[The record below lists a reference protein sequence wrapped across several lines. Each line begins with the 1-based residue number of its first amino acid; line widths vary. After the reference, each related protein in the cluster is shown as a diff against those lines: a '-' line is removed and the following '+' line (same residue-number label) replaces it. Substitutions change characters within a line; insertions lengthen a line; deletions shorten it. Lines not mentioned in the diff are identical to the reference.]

1 MYLRQ
6 LCFIILFFSITVSAL
21 AQQDTAR
28 TSFLD
33 TLSLGEVIISAKTA
47 VRIHGDTVS
56 YRVDSF
62 ITDPLAN
69 TEDVLK
75 RLPGVEVSRDGKIT
89 IEGKPVNKLFI
100 NGKEYFADDLANVI
114 RNLPAEVIEKIQIAD
129 WRDEDA
135 QFTGMKDNTTEK
147 VVNLQMKKKYSG
159 GVYGRAG
166 AGYGTKDRYQ
176 AGLFA
181 NYMDGGALRL
191 TAIGNAN
198 NNGVS
203 DVSNDEGSANNTSW
217 RNPGVR
223 TEQRGNINFSY
234 EKSKKWQLNGSY
246 RFSNNDNYMERSSFR
261 TTYLPQEENGT
272 GRDSLLLQEQNS
284 TQNSATQQHSVS
296 LRSKYQFG
304 EKLSLRTVVSGR
316 LSNQENERNAR
327 DITYEDST
335 RDINFLRETA
345 VISERQ
351 SNSMSVANS
360 LMKSFAK
367 KGRTLLLS
375 LNLGYNDNNA
385 ETDNDNLNRYFAPPS
400 TNDVRNHSID
410 NNGNFT
416 SNATINYTEPLNEY
430 NNVSLAYSNS
440 YAKSVNDR
448 AVEVANNN
456 GTYLPDTIQS
466 RGYENTNI
474 NNKISLNYWYNREQ
488 LTAGLGFEA
497 EPYSRKSLQTSGV
510 GNDVEQTGVNYFPR
524 LFTRYNIS
532 KSEQLSFNYSGG
544 ITPPSINQLQPIPDY
559 TDSLNIFTGNPQLRP
574 EVSNNINLRYNNNN
588 TKSGSNTWVSLQ
600 ANWVNRKI
608 INKTELT
615 GSRRTTTPVNAD
627 GNYNLGASLN
637 RMEPLIGKKLRTTL
651 SVTSNLANNV
661 SIVNGQLQEISNYTL
676 APGLRM
682 AWFNDKWYEGSL
694 DYSYRLNRVE
704 GATQSNN
711 TLQSHDITHDGTFI
725 MPAGFRLSYYLSY
738 ISNIGLAQNFQQEF
752 FLMNAMLSKTFK
764 KPNGLSL
771 RIQAFDVFNNYPTV
785 QRNIADNYYEDVAVN
800 RIGSYFMFSVVYK
813 FTSFPEKKDE
823 EVED

>member
-1 MYLRQ
+1 MRTPYN
-6 LCFIILFFSITVSAL
+6 IILLLFLSIPAL
-21 AQQDTAR
+21 AQRDTTH

-33 TLSLGEVIISAKTA
+33 TLQLGEVIISAKTA

-75 RLPGVEVSRDGKIT
+75 RLPGVEVSREGKIT

-114 RNLPAEVIEKIQIAD
+114 RNLPAEVIEKIQVAD

-135 QFTGMKDNTTEK
+135 QFTGNKDNTTEK

-166 AGYGTKDRYQ
+166 AGYGTKKRYQ
-176 AGLFA
+176 SGLFA

-191 TAIGNAN
+191 TVIGNAN

-217 RNPGVR
+217 RSPGVR

-234 EKSKKWQLNGSY
+234 ERSKKWQLNGSY

-296 LRSKYQFG
+296 LRSKYEFSK
-304 EKLSLRTVVSGR
+304 KLSLRTVVSGR
-316 LSNQENERNAR
+316 LSNQESERNAR

-335 RDINFLRETA
+335 RDINFLREA
-345 VISERQ
+345 GVISDRQ
-351 SNSMSVANS
+351 STSLSVANS

-385 ETDNDNLNRYFAPPS
+385 ETDNDNINRYFEPAS
-400 TNDVRNHSID
+400 VNDVRNHATDD
-410 NNGNFT
+410 NNNFS
-416 SNATINYTEPLNEY
+416 SNISLNYTEPLNEY
-430 NNVSLAYSNS
+430 NNISLAYSNS
-440 YAKSVNDR
+440 YTKSVNDR

-456 GTYLPDTIQS
+456 GTYLPDTVQS

-474 NNKISLNYWYNREQ
+474 NNKISLNYWYNREK
-488 LTAGLGFEA
+488 LSAGLGFEA

-544 ITPPSINQLQPIPDY
+544 ITPPSIHQLQPIPDY

-574 EVSNNINLRYNNNN
+574 EVNNNINLRYNNNN
-588 TKSGSNTWVSLQ
+588 TISGSNTWVNLQ
-600 ANWVNRKI
+600 ANWVNQKI

-627 GNYNLGASLN
+627 GNYRLGASLN
-637 RMEPLIGKKLRTTL
+637 RMQSLVAKKLRATL
-651 SVTSNLANNV
+651 SIGSNMANNV
-661 SIVNGQLQEISNYTL
+661 SIVNGQLQEIQNYTL
-676 APGLRM
+676 TPGLRLL
-682 AWFNDKWYEGSL
+682 WINGKWYEGSI
-694 DYSYRLNRVE
+694 DYNYNMNRVK
-704 GATQSNN
+704 GAAQANN
-711 TLQSHDITHDGTFI
+711 TLQSHYVTLDGTFI

-738 ISNIGLAQNFQQEF
+738 ISNNGLAQNFQQKF

-771 RIQAFDVFNNYPTV
+771 RVQAFDVFNNYPTV

-813 FTSFPEKKDE
+813 FTSFPEKKE
-823 EVED
+823 EETEE